1 MQMSLNPCKPQAAAR
16 LMIRQGVICLRE
28 LATVEGIPF
37 DEDPSPDTP
46 SAVAPRTSR
55 RPATSSHAL
64 ATRWSEAINEAY
76 LHFRGWRANYEAV
89 AYELA
94 ARIDAVPA
102 PWSGPRRPP
111 LPVAYPKRPVNRTP
125 DAGAAAS

>member
-1 MQMSLNPCKPQAAAR
+1 VSAEDFASACAM
-16 LMIRQGVICLRE
+16 LRAFGYSME
-28 LATVEGIPF
+28 RSV
-37 DEDPSPDTP
+37 DD
-46 SAVAPRTSR
+46 
-55 RPATSSHAL
+55 
-64 ATRWSEAINEAY
+64 AY

-111 LPVAYPKRPVNRTP
+111 LPVIEPAMPANRRPS
-125 DAGAAAS
+125 GATD